1 MSFFYYKSCY
11 TFELTL
17 KPTKMKLPN
26 NKMQNASKQASGSQN
41 RIAPQDNLLNRI
53 EEVLKKHNHQF
64 GHLH

>member
-1 MSFFYYKSCY
+1 MSFYYYNSCF
-11 TFELTL
+11 TLEPSL

-26 NKMQNASKQASGSQN
+26 NKSQNAQKHAASNES
-41 RIAPQDNLLNRI
+41 RIAPHENLLMRI

>member
-1 MSFFYYKSCY
+1 MSFYYYKSCY
-11 TFELTL
+11 TLELSL

-26 NKMQNASKQASGSQN
+26 NNAQIADKHVSSKHE
-41 RIAPQDNLLNRI
+41 RIAPQENLLNKI